1 MCSVFVGN
9 KIFQTL
15 REEMSTVASEF
26 KYVGSYRV
34 LVCEAVCEVV
44 VEEGGGVVA
53 VRGYKNAK
61 KARQGYNEL
70 TNRDKVDRFV
80 RDNS

>member
-1 MCSVFVGN
+1 
-9 KIFQTL
+9 
-15 REEMSTVASEF
+15 MSTVTSEF

-34 LVCEAVCEVV
+34 VVCESSCEVV

-53 VRGYKNAK
+53 VRSYKNEK
-61 KARQGYNEL
+61 KTRQGYNEL